1 MNMRHC
7 PFSVI
12 KKCGLKGCTTCTF
25 NNASMKSF
33 DGNEM
38 KVIRYGSYSKIYP
51 EEAILADRS
60 KFSNE
65 VSLLYSVM
73 EDSDIKSINTKKISQ
88 RYEKGVI

>member
-1 MNMRHC
+1 
-7 PFSVI
+7 
-12 KKCGLKGCTTCTF
+12 
-25 NNASMKSF
+25 MKSF

-51 EEAILADRS
+51 EEASIVDIS
-60 KFSNE
+60 KFTNQ

-73 EDSDIKSINTKKISQ
+73 EDDDIKNTNKISQ